1 MSKSRFSAREA
12 KGIFNGNPS
21 RGCRDRLRSGDG
33 RHCSP
38 TVEQETK
45 TLETQVAKL
54 YSFCLFVLWFV
65 YVLGKARG
73 LPPVAGQELKRL
85 ETRVKHNQRA

>member
-12 KGIFNGNPS
+12 KGIFNRNPS
-21 RGCRDRLRSGDG
+21 RGRRDLLRSGDG

-45 TLETQVAKL
+45 ALETQVAKL
-54 YSFCLFVLWFV
+54 YSFCLFVL
-65 YVLGKARG
+65 
-73 LPPVAGQELKRL
+73 
-85 ETRVKHNQRA
+85 